1 MIKNSK
7 QSWEV
12 GQSVRVGFLALTVI
26 ASLAPRGDGLPGA
39 HILTNGSQL
48 YAFVPHNGLSKI
60 SDIEAVEMCE
70 ESKRITEAAA
80 ARAQA
85 QVARVSQNAA
95 VCARLMAIAA

>member
-1 MIKNSK
+1 MVKNSK

-39 HILTNGSQL
+39 YILTNSKQL
-48 YAFVPHNGLSKI
+48 FSFVPHNGLTKI
-60 SDIEAVEMCE
+60 SDFEAVEMCE

-85 QVARVSQNAA
+85 QVARVSANAA
-95 VCARLMAIAA
+95 VCAKLQAIAA

>member
-7 QSWEV
+7 QAWVV
-12 GQSVRVGFLALTVI
+12 GQQVRCGFLALTVI
-26 ASLAPRGDGLPGA
+26 AQLAPRGDGLPGA
-39 HILTNGSQL
+39 YILTNSKQL
-48 YAFVPHNGLSKI
+48 FSFTPYSGLEKI
-60 SDIEAVEMCE
+60 SDERAVEMCE

-95 VCARLMAIAA
+95 VCARIAALAA